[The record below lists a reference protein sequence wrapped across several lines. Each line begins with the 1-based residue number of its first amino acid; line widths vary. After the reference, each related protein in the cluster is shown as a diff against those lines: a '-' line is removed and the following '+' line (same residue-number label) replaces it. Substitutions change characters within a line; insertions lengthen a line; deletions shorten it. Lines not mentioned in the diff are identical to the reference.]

1 MILDNSLKL
10 DNSLILDNSLCE
22 ISCFAK
28 NVTFLGL
35 FTTASRVGL
44 IILAYQQNEM
54 LRLDQ
59 TMMP

>member
-1 MILDNSLKL
+1 M
-10 DNSLILDNSLCE
+10 ILDNSLCE
-22 ISCFAK
+22 ISCFAQ